1 MKHFLVFLSFFM
13 LPSLAQDAMAQA
25 TLATT
30 RKSLISDEPSTRQL
44 AKKKASDADIT
55 RMQRRM
61 SMNPDEA
68 KRDKQMEILEARSG
82 MTSNTSLSR
91 GSSSAR
97 QYDSRNGGFTVKKFK
112 TKNVGSLRQKRGQ
125 THAAPGIDPKGKPL
139 NHKRKKHFLGF

>member
-1 MKHFLVFLSFFM
+1 MKHFFVFLSLFM
-13 LPSLAQDAMAQA
+13 LTSLAQRVVAQA

-30 RKSLISDEPSTRQL
+30 RKSVVSDEPTTRRST
-44 AKKKASDADIT
+44 KKNASDADIA

-61 SMNPDEA
+61 NMNADEA
-68 KRDKQMEILEARSG
+68 KRDKQMEILEARAG

-97 QYDSRNGGFTVKKFK
+97 QYDSRNGGFTVRKFK

-139 NHKRKKHFLGF
+139 KHKRKTHFLGF